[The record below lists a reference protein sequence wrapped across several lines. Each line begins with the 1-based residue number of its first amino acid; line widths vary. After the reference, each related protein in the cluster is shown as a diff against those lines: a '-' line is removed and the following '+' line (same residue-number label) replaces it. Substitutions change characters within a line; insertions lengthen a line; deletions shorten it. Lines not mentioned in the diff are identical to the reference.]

1 MLAIIRLIIRL
12 KYNNAMHNAYWQK
25 CNLFFF
31 RFGKKNQPHKK
42 RKLEANICWD
52 ISQNLDDMDQAY
64 IDVTIK
70 DIA

>member
-1 MLAIIRLIIRL
+1 
-12 KYNNAMHNAYWQK
+12 MHTGRNVTYFSSD
-25 CNLFFF
+25 LE
-31 RFGKKNQPHKK
+31 KKTTTHKK

>member
-1 MLAIIRLIIRL
+1 
-12 KYNNAMHNAYWQK
+12 MHTGRNVTYFSSD
-25 CNLFFF
+25 LE
-31 RFGKKNQPHKK
+31 KKNNHTQK